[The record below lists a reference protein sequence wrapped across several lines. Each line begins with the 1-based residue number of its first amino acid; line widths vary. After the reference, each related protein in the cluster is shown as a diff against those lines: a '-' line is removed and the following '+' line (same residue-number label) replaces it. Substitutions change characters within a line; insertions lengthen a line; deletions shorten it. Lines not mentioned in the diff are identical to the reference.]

1 MSNRT
6 GNLQIEKAI
15 RNIGDEDLDDNFV
28 GVFPSN
34 HMNKFINHAAIRY
47 LRKKEKYTRYRAKNI
62 FFLGL
67 FWTRWFETFH

>member
-28 GVFPSN
+28 GVFRSN
-34 HMNKFINHAAIRY
+34 HMNKFINHAAKISE
-47 LRKKEKYTRYRAKNI
+47 KKEKVY
-62 FFLGL
+62 
-67 FWTRWFETFH
+67 

>member
-34 HMNKFINHAAIRY
+34 HMNKFINHAAKISE
-47 LRKKEKYTRYRAKNI
+47 KKGKVY
-62 FFLGL
+62 
-67 FWTRWFETFH
+67 

>member
-28 GVFPSN
+28 GVF
-34 HMNKFINHAAIRY
+34 I
-47 LRKKEKYTRYRAKNI
+47 
-62 FFLGL
+62 
-67 FWTRWFETFH
+67 